1 MQKTIP
7 NSLVFITGELLGY
20 QKAELIPTQKIWY
33 SENQDTS
40 AIRKTSGK
48 LVKDSLENI
57 QGSDYLFTVS
67 SGVSTPLRKGEQ
79 VELLATGDVVLG
91 YGTVKQ
97 KNSTTTATITTGVDI
112 SLVESIRYLA
122 DSVIEPDKIN
132 SKVLIEFSKKEGK
145 LFLQCDVTA
154 EENNLLVRPFFFT
167 RV

>member
-7 NSLVFITGELLGY
+7 NTLTYITGELLGY

-33 SENQDTS
+33 SENQDT
-40 AIRKTSGK
+40 AEIRKTSEK
-48 LVKDSLENI
+48 LVKSALESI

-79 VELLATGDVVLG
+79 VELLGSGDVVLG
-91 YGTVKQ
+91 YGTVKE

-112 SLVESIRYLA
+112 SLVESLRYLA
-122 DSVIEPDKIN
+122 DSVIEPEKIN
-132 SKVLIEFSKKEGK
+132 AKVLVEFSKTNK

-154 EENNLLVRPFFFT
+154 EENNLLIRPFFFT

>member
-33 SENQDTS
+33 SENQDTAS
-40 AIRKTSGK
+40 IRKSSEK
-48 LVKDSLENI
+48 LVKDLMEKI

-67 SGVSTPLRKGEQ
+67 SGVSTALRKGEQ
-79 VELLATGDVVLG
+79 VEMLGSGDAVLG
-91 YGTVKQ
+91 YGTIKE

-112 SLVESIRYLA
+112 TLVLAIRYLA
-122 DSVIEPDKIN
+122 DSVIEPEKNN
-132 SKVLIEFSKKEGK
+132 SKVLIDFSTKNGK

-154 EENNLLVRPFFFT
+154 EENNLLIRPFFFT